1 MRKIEPTNSVKFEQ
15 PTIEKVRAAYNN
27 TENPEIKALLCNLY
41 GESAMTAD
49 NRPITERVKT
59 FEDACRELGE
69 KHPFVVQYTEMYENF
84 LDGADERNSADIIAY
99 LKLRIIAAAL
109 NEGWTPQYVKGEEKW
124 WPWYW
129 LYTQKEIDQMD
140 DERKSECVLFGG
152 AAPNGASAGFAYA
165 CSNNAPSD
173 TTANIG
179 SRLCV
184 KSEALSDYFG
194 KQFIKIWQ
202 DFYFG

>member
-1 MRKIEPTNSVKFEQ
+1 MRKIEPINSVKFEQ

-27 TENPEIKALLCNLY
+27 TENPELKALLRDLY
-41 GESAMTAD
+41 GESALTAATD
-49 NRPITERVKT
+49 NRPVTERIKT
-59 FEDACRELGE
+59 FEDACRELGN
-69 KHPFVVQYTEMYENF
+69 HALVNQYRRITEEQNPPM
-84 LDGADERNSADIIAY
+84 DETAKDLIAY

-140 DERKSECVLFGG
+140 DESKSECVLFGG
-152 AAPNGASAGFAYA
+152 AAHYGAYAGFAYA
-165 CSNNAPSD
+165 LSAYAPSNPI
-173 TTANIG
+173 ASIG